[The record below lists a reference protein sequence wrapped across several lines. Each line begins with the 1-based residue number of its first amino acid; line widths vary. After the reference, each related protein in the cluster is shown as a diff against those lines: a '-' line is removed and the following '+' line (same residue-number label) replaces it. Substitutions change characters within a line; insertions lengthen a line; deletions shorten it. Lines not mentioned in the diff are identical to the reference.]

1 MIQSYSVL
9 MSVYHREQ
17 PLHLKQ
23 SLHSIWKQTLPSDDV
38 VLVCDGPL
46 TEQLY
51 QVIEQAKIEMGA
63 SLKVVPLEKNV
74 GLGKALNAGI
84 QHCRHELIA
93 RMDTDDL
100 AYPDRCQKQLAVF
113 QAQPELGIVG
123 AAVAEFVDNPEEVQ
137 TFRMPPETQA
147 EIIRYAKSRCPFNHP
162 CVMFR
167 KQAVQDAGGYQDFYL
182 LEDYYL
188 WLRMLQHDVLG
199 YNLQEPL
206 LWMRISKE
214 MFKRRGGW
222 KYAKSLSRLYTY
234 MLKSRFIS
242 FPHYL
247 SLMFIRQ
254 SVALMPGKTRE
265 FIYVNALRRKTKA

>member
-1 MIQSYSVL
+1 MKEPYSVL

-17 PLHLKQ
+17 PLNLKQ
-23 SLHSIWKQTLPSDDV
+23 SLQSIWKQTIPSDDI

-46 TEQLY
+46 TDQLN
-51 QVIEQAKIEMGA
+51 QVIEHAKAEMGT
-63 SLKVVPLEKNV
+63 SLKIVSLEKNI
-74 GLGKALNAGI
+74 GLGKALNEGI

-123 AAVAEFVDNPEEVQ
+123 AAVAEFVDSPEEVQ
-137 TFRMPPETQA
+137 TLRMPPETQDD
-147 EIIRYAKSRCPFNHP
+147 IIRYAKSRCPFNHP

-167 KQAVQDAGGYQDFYL
+167 KQAVQNAGGYQDFYL

-188 WLRMLQHDVLG
+188 WLRMLQHGVIG

-214 MFKRRGGW
+214 LFKRRGGW

-234 MLKSRFIS
+234 MFKSRFIN
-242 FPHYL
+242 FPQYIV
-247 SLMFIRQ
+247 LMIIRQ
-254 SVALMPGKTRE
+254 SVAMMPGKVRE
-265 FIYVNALRRKTKA
+265 FIYINALRSKTGV

>member
-167 KQAVQDAGGYQDFYL
+167 KKAVQDAGGYQDFYL

-188 WLRMLQHDVLG
+188 WLRMLQHGVLG

-214 MFKRRGGW
+214 LFKRRGGW

-234 MLKSRFIS
+234 MLSSHFIT
-242 FPHYL
+242 FPHYMA
-247 SLMFIRQ
+247 LMLIRQ
-254 SVALMPGKTRE
+254 SVALMPGKARE
-265 FIYVNALRRKTKA
+265 LIYIKALRKKS